1 MDEMMLFGE
10 SESAT
15 SPPAKPRRWPMLLAA
30 VLGVAMIPM
39 GFYCTEKM
47 NQLGNAAIPP
57 KSFASK
63 PSHLRRMQVHSQV
76 QSLQVVEENDEPEQ
90 IWGTWVMN
98 YYGPRYLQIN
108 PDHTARLVSF
118 PDMLAQMVLGTK
130 RLDINCNWT
139 RDGNRIH
146 FKMADG
152 TPENAFNYVLK
163 TWGNTLPYEF
173 VSVSPETL
181 TFKDLSDGK
190 MDVWSRTDS
199 IPALHLMTDKPSES

>member
-1 MDEMMLFGE
+1 
-10 SESAT
+10 
-15 SPPAKPRRWPMLLAA
+15 
-30 VLGVAMIPM
+30 
-39 GFYCTEKM
+39 
-47 NQLGNAAIPP
+47 
-57 KSFASK
+57 
-63 PSHLRRMQVHSQV
+63 MQIHSQV